1 MRLNPRA
8 VRLRTRTALRLPPFR
23 TALRRLPFRTRLAA
37 AICALFLVAG
47 VALLTFVV
55 LLARHG
61 TDQQVQG
68 MAISRSSDH
77 GRTTTN
83 PNPDPTPAAPRLNPT
98 TPRTGG
104 PVRGPDG
111 GAVTPRPDGGHPAPH
126 DIAPP
131 YDTPAPYDVA
141 EVWKLDRTV
150 RAVQAT
156 ALRQMVLWSAVGLL
170 VMAVLAGLLGWW
182 LAGRA
187 LRPVVSMTEAARRI
201 SEQNLHQRL
210 ALDGPPDELHLLADT
225 FDTMLDRLERS
236 FESRRR
242 FVANASHELKTPL
255 AVQRATLQVGLADP
269 LPDGLAEVREDLL
282 DANREAERLI
292 EALLLLARSDRGLTR
307 TEPVDLAAAARDV
320 TRRLAPQATERG
332 LRLDLDAPPDAA
344 GTPPPV
350 HGDPVLLTHLLT
362 NLVHNAVQY
371 NHPGGHVRV
380 ELGPRTVTITNT
392 GPDVPPDRIPD
403 LFEPFQ
409 RLGPSRTAT
418 TGHGLGLSIAHSIA
432 EAHHATLT
440 AHPGP
445 EGGLVVT
452 VRFP

>member
-8 VRLRTRTALRLPPFR
+8 ALPHARAALLSPR
-23 TALRRLPFRTRLAA
+23 ATLRRLPFRTRLAA
-37 AICALFLVAG
+37 AICTLFLAAG
-47 VALLTFVV
+47 IALLTFVV

-68 MAISRSSDH
+68 MAIARSDH
-77 GRTTTN
+77 GPTDPRSPFTSV
-83 PNPDPTPAAPRLNPT
+83 PVPPDAARPNPT
-98 TPRTGG
+98 TPRPNPTT
-104 PVRGPDG
+104 PRSNP
-111 GAVTPRPDGGHPAPH
+111 VTPRPVGVATRPVGVVPR
-126 DIAPP
+126 
-131 YDTPAPYDVA
+131 PYDVA
-141 EVWKLDRTV
+141 EVWKIDQSV
-150 RAVQAT
+150 RAVQET

-225 FDTMLDRLERS
+225 FDTMLDRLEKS

-255 AVQRATLQVGLADP
+255 AVQRTSLQVGLADP

-282 DANREAERLI
+282 DANREAEQLI
-292 EALLLLARSDRGLTR
+292 DALLLLARSDRGLTR
-307 TEPVDLAAAARDV
+307 TARVDLAATARRV
-320 TRRLAPQATERG
+320 TTRLAAQATRRG
-332 LRLDLDAPPDAA
+332 LRLDLDVTPEGAA
-344 GTPPPV
+344 DTPPLV
-350 HGDPVLLTHLLT
+350 HGDPVLLSHLLT

-380 ELGPRTVTITNT
+380 RLGTRTVTVTNT
-392 GPDVPPDRIPD
+392 GPDIPPERIPD

-440 AHPGP
+440 ARPGP